1 MSHPPPDGYA
11 NVKTC
16 FLAASLERPY
26 TSSCDIEAGTIVQK
40 RNWTI
45 KARNSAGWEID
56 FSGVF
61 ERPPSREE
69 LVRGLLNPAL
79 LKGEQ
84 SIQSCARV
92 ENAEHRLAELGFIVT
107 SLSDGPI

>member
-1 MSHPPPDGYA
+1 M
-11 NVKTC
+11 
-16 FLAASLERPY
+16 
-26 TSSCDIEAGTIVQK
+26 QK

-61 ERPPSREE
+61 EKAPSREE
-69 LVRGLLNPAL
+69 LVLRLLDPAQSH
-79 LKGEQ
+79 GAQ
-84 SIQSCARV
+84 SIPSRARA

-107 SLSDGPI
+107 SLSHDSI